1 MSGVDVEA
9 TAAAGRG
16 RGGRR
21 RMVAAA
27 FRVLRGGGDTEA
39 EAAAAAKRN
48 EMPDSNSA
56 HSCYRWMRYKCP
68 RFKICVPFKHRIR
81 CQKVCSIPSTRR
93 IRSGSRRPA
102 ALPPSRSTLRRRLHP
117 TLIPCRCGA
126 VVASSCNAGNRSVAA
141 ASLTSRGGRLRHLL
155 HHTAPVFTF
164 AFTQ

>member
-1 MSGVDVEA
+1 
-9 TAAAGRG
+9 
-16 RGGRR
+16 
-21 RMVAAA
+21 
-27 FRVLRGGGDTEA
+27 
-39 EAAAAAKRN
+39 
-48 EMPDSNSA
+48 MPDSNSA

-68 RFKICVPFKHRIR
+68 
-81 CQKVCSIPSTRR
+81 R

-117 TLIPCRCGA
+117 TLLSPAVLPCRCGA